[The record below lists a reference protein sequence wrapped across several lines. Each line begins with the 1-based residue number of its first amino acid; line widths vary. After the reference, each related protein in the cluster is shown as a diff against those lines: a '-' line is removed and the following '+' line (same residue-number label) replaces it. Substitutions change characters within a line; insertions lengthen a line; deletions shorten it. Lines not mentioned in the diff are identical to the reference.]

1 MKKNIHKIESKTLE
15 ETQQEVFSNS
25 RLACAIKLKPWM
37 NEMIISQIRHKDYSD
52 FEKITSFT
60 EDQTGTTE
68 NYQKHKNRKMF

>member
-15 ETQQEVFSNS
+15 QTQQEVFNNS

-37 NEMIISQIRHKDYSD
+37 NEMIITQIRHKDYSD